1 MNKVLTYRGIVY
13 PWQCDHMGHMNVMW
27 YTGKFDEASW
37 SMLARIGLTQERLSA
52 SHRGMA
58 AVQQNITYKRELR
71 AGDVLT
77 ISTTVLEVREKSIRC
92 LHEMTKDS
100 SGETAALSEVTGVH
114 IDTRI
119 RRSIELPP
127 EIRRRASDLI
137 LGRDVIVDD
146 LDIPE
151 AVDRPLQ
158 SVPGMFGFTSM

>member
-1 MNKVLTYRGIVY
+1 
-13 PWQCDHMGHMNVMW
+13 MGHMNVMW

-37 SMLARIGLTQERLSA
+37 SMLARLGLTQERLNA

-77 ISTTVLEVREKSIRC
+77 ISTTLLEVREKSIRC
-92 LHEMTKDS
+92 LHEMTKDA
-100 SGETAALSEVTGVH
+100 SGETAAIAEVTGVH

-119 RRSIELPP
+119 RRSIELPV

-137 LGRDVIVDD
+137 LGRDVVVED
-146 LDIPE
+146 LNITD
-151 AVDRPLQ
+151 AVEQPHQ
-158 SVPGMFGFTSM
+158 SVPGIFGSASM

>member
-1 MNKVLTYRGIVY
+1 MRKVLTYRGIVY

-37 SMLARIGLTQERLSA
+37 SMLARLGLTQERLSA

-71 AGDVLT
+71 AGDVIT
-77 ISTTVLEVREKSIRC
+77 ISTALLEVREKVIRC
-92 LHEMTKDS
+92 VHEMTKDA
-100 SGETAALSEVTGVH
+100 SGETAATAEVTGVH

-127 EIRRRASDLI
+127 ETRQRASELI
-137 LGRDVIVDD
+137 LGRERIIEQVNITDMVEH
-146 LDIPE
+146 PF
-151 AVDRPLQ
+151 Q
-158 SVPGMFGFTSM
+158 SVPGMFGSTSM